1 MMYLSESIDSA
12 EMVGFLP
19 QVCRMTDRLQRF
31 GYVLVADL
39 KTGRTYPAHEFHHAA
54 TEAAGEAAYDF
65 EIRKAS
71 RPELCWPGGM
81 HKGNTTAG
89 FAHLHFLSHPEW
101 MERLWL

>member
-1 MMYLSESIDSA
+1 MMYLSQRIDGA

-31 GYVLVADL
+31 GYALVTDL
-39 KTGRTYPAHEFHHAA
+39 KTGKMFPAHEFHHAV
-54 TEAAGEAAYDF
+54 TEATGEAAYDF

-101 MERLWL
+101 MERLWR